1 MRFNAVRAAEG
12 STMVRRILIAL
23 TSGVVIAALSG
34 CVVKETKPIAKINPV
49 QAQKQIPADELL
61 DVAIR
66 TFDTGVPKDIAK
78 DDEALAKKRIYPEIR
93 EGESRYMATTLRST
107 LEQSGQWGA
116 VRVVPMNAEFVDVL
130 VSGKILESTGA
141 KLALEVSVKDS
152 TGRQWFTNKR
162 YESAADLGSYKTDAS
177 LKARDPFQNVYSQ
190 IANDM
195 VMYREKL
202 VADDRRDI
210 RRVTELRF
218 AQDLAPS
225 AMNGYLAKDQKGLIK
240 VARLPA
246 DNDPISGRIDKIR
259 ERDAG
264 VVDTVNGYYANFAD
278 QMQESY
284 GNWRRTS
291 FDEIEKEERLRNQAR
306 TRTFL
311 GAAAVL
317 ASVFVP
323 GQCRSTDYNCRRIE
337 NAARTA
343 GVIGGTASV
352 LSGLKK
358 YSDARV
364 QAQALKELSQSFQS
378 EVAPQVVDV
387 EGRTLRLTGTAE
399 EQYREW
405 RELLQQFYNEENG
418 IATAS
423 TLPAGVVPATSDADA
438 AAGAGTAAVGKPPVA
453 PPSSAKAATNAS
465 GSTAA
470 KPSSS
475 AAPTATSSSKATSGS
490 AQPAATPAPAS
501 APKATSSSTP
511 ASTTTPAS
519 PNKLAPSSSGAA
531 TTPSSKLAPATAPAN
546 TQAAPASGT
555 VPAPK
560 AASGVEAIPA
570 PKVAPATS
578 APTTSL
584 YRYSVRPAA

>member
-1 MRFNAVRAAEG
+1 
-12 STMVRRILIAL
+12 MVRRILIAL
-23 TSGVVIAALSG
+23 LGGVVMAATSG
-34 CVVKETKPIAKINPV
+34 CVVRETKPLTKINAV

-61 DVAIR
+61 DVAVR
-66 TFDTGVPKDIAK
+66 VFDTGIPPELAK
-78 DDEALAKKRIYPEIR
+78 DEEALAKKRIYPDIR
-93 EGESRYMATTLRST
+93 EGESRYIATTLRST

-116 VRVVPMNAEFVDVL
+116 VRVVPTSVEFVDVL
-130 VSGKILESTGA
+130 VSGKIIDSHGAHLEV
-141 KLALEVSVKDS
+141 EVSVKDS
-152 TGRQWFTNKR
+152 TGRQWITNKH
-162 YESAADLGSYKTDAS
+162 YESDADLGSYKTDAS

-195 VMYREKL
+195 VAFREKL
-202 VADDRRDI
+202 QSADRRDV

-218 AQDLAPS
+218 ANDLAPA
-225 AMNGYLAKDQKGLIK
+225 AMTGYLGKDEKGFVK

-246 DNDPISGRIDKIR
+246 QNDPISSRIDKIR

-264 VVDTVNGYYANFAD
+264 VVDTVNGYYANFSD
-278 QMQESY
+278 QMEESY

-291 FDEIEKEERLRNQAR
+291 YDEIEKEQRLRNQAR

-358 YSDARV
+358 YSDAKI
-364 QAQALKELSQSFQS
+364 QAQALKELSQSFQA

-405 RELLQQFYNEENG
+405 REMLQQLYNEDTG
-418 IATAS
+418 GASASGTA
-423 TLPAGVVPATSDADA
+423 LPAGVVPATAPAPA
-438 AAGAGTAAVGKPPVA
+438 ASGTAA
-453 PPSSAKAATNAS
+453 
-465 GSTAA
+465 GS
-470 KPSSS
+470 
-475 AAPTATSSSKATSGS
+475 
-490 AQPAATPAPAS
+490 AATPATA
-501 APKATSSSTP
+501 P

-519 PNKLAPSSSGAA
+519 KAAPNSGA
-531 TTPSSKLAPATAPAN
+531 TAPQTSGTATAPA
-546 TQAAPASGT
+546 TKAPTTPGTTAPIPASKAAPASKT
-555 VPAPK
+555 PK
-560 AASGVEAIPA
+560 
-570 PKVAPATS
+570 TS
-578 APTTSL
+578 TNFNNV
-584 YRYSVRPAA
+584 VRPAA

>member
-1 MRFNAVRAAEG
+1 
-12 STMVRRILIAL
+12 MVRRILIAL
-23 TSGVVIAALSG
+23 TGGALLAAMSG
-34 CVVKETKPIAKINPV
+34 CVVKETKPLPKINAV

-61 DVAIR
+61 DVSIR
-66 TFDTGVPKDIAK
+66 TFDTGVPTTEDLKK
-78 DDEALAKKRIYPEIR
+78 KEDELAKKRIYPEIR
-93 EGESRYMATTLRST
+93 EGESRYMATQLRST

-116 VRVVPMNAEFVDVL
+116 VRVVPTNAEFVDVL
-130 VSGKILESTGA
+130 VTGKILESTGA
-141 KLALEVSVKDS
+141 HLALEVSVKDS
-152 TGRQWFTNKR
+152 TGRQWIKDHR
-162 YESAADLGSYKTDAS
+162 YESDADLGSYKTDAS
-177 LKARDPFQNVYSQ
+177 MKARDPFQNVYSQ

-195 VMYREKL
+195 VAYREKL
-202 VADDRRDI
+202 VANDRRDI

-218 AQDLAPS
+218 AQDLAPQ
-225 AMNGYLAKDQKGLIK
+225 AMDGYLAKDEKSGFIK

-246 DNDPISGRIDKIR
+246 DNDPIATRIDKIR

-337 NAARTA
+337 SAARTA

-405 RELLQQFYNEENG
+405 RELLQQLYTEDNG
-418 IATAS
+418 GNISAGGTA
-423 TLPAGVVPATSDADA
+423 LPAGVVPATAPPVEA
-438 AAGAGTAAVGKPPVA
+438 AAVAPGGAAAPATTGKAAGATAPA
-453 PPSSAKAATNAS
+453 NAS
-465 GSTAA
+465 APASAASSKA
-470 KPSSS
+470 KPS
-475 AAPTATSSSKATSGS
+475 
-490 AQPAATPAPAS
+490 APAS
-501 APKATSSSTP
+501 APTNATPSKNIAPVQSGSASAP
-511 ASTTTPAS
+511 ASKS
-519 PNKLAPSSSGAA
+519 APSS
-531 TTPSSKLAPATAPAN
+531 TTPSPATSP
-546 TQAAPASGT
+546 APASKVAPGT
-555 VPAPK
+555 
-560 AASGVEAIPA
+560 EAIPA
-570 PKVAPATS
+570 SKAVPVST

-584 YRYSVRPAA
+584 ISFSYLVRPAA